1 MADDRGQPAQEEEKR
16 EAQRPQPGPEAGEEH
31 PFELGACVGQGAI
44 LQRPRVERVAP
55 REPFRLVSRAQDDA
69 GARPPLDGAGS
80 VRMQHKGPESAVE
93 SHPVAG
99 AQRHRVPAVVADGAG
114 DTSGDDHSAHAVEHC
129 GEAGGRGREQAPART
144 QLELETPACRE
155 RGRVG
160 SEQTHRQHDLVVLA
174 GDLERF
180 RDADALDRQIGF
192 ERHDPYTRV
201 LRAVGREAQPLE
213 IHGLT
218 GAAEVEPRLRR
229 IVVAGEADRRP
240 RCHVGLSAGRMAGPP
255 HDGAGGSPEGHAA
268 GGTDTVTARR
278 VDGDGKNDRAH
289 EESQPRRY
297 R

>member
-1 MADDRGQPAQEEEKR
+1 
-16 EAQRPQPGPEAGEEH
+16 
-31 PFELGACVGQGAI
+31 V
-44 LQRPRVERVAP
+44 
-55 REPFRLVSRAQDDA
+55 RA
-69 GARPPLDGAGS
+69 
-80 VRMQHKGPESAVE
+80 
-93 SHPVAG
+93 
-99 AQRHRVPAVVADGAG
+99 
-114 DTSGDDHSAHAVEHC
+114 TSGDDHSAHAVEHC
-129 GEAGGRGREQAPART
+129 GEAGGRGREEAPART

-240 RCHVGLSAGRMAGPP
+240 RRHVGLSAGRMAGPP
-255 HDGAGGSPEGHAA
+255 HDGAGAVEGEHEIESIGRDA
-268 GGTDTVTARR
+268 DTVTARR